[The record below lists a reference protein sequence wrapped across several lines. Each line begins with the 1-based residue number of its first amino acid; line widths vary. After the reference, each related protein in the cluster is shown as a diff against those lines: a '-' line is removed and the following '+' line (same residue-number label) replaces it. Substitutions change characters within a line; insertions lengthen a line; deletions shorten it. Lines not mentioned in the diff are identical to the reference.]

1 MKFMSEQQYGF
12 SLIELA
18 IVLFILGLLLGTLL
32 PPLSA
37 QIEQKQREETQA
49 RLDEI
54 KAVLYGFAFRE
65 ERLPCPD
72 CRLNGEGA
80 CVTADVDDGVEDRDA
95 SNDCKSEVGNLPWAT
110 LGVQGFDAWEQNF
123 TYRVTDDFADDTA
136 GVGTDPATCT
146 ATIGVSFALCS
157 EGDITILDSDGGSN
171 VATSVPAIVVSHG
184 QNWTET
190 PSTDEEEN
198 YDDSANATDSLKSFV
213 YRDFSEDDVNPY
225 DDMLIWISPHTL
237 RLKMLEAGILP

>member
-1 MKFMSEQQYGF
+1 MHIIDQQRGF

-18 IVLFILGLLLGTLL
+18 IVLFILSLLLGTLL

-37 QIEQKQREETQA
+37 QIEQKRREETQA

-54 KAVLYGFAFRE
+54 REVLYGFTFKN

-72 CRLNGEGA
+72 CRLDGEGT
-80 CVTADVDDGVEDRDA
+80 CVAADVDDGVEDRTGSGD
-95 SNDCKSEVGNLPWAT
+95 NDCKSEVGNLPWTT
-110 LGVQGFDAWEQNF
+110 LGVQGFDAWEQDF
-123 TYRVTDDFADDTA
+123 TYRVTDNFADDLD
-136 GVGTDPATCT
+136 GTGCT
-146 ATIGVSFALCS
+146 PVTLGVSFAMCS
-157 EGDITILDSDGGSN
+157 DGDLTILDSDGGSN
-171 VATSVPAIVVSHG
+171 VATNVPAIVISHG

-198 YDDSANATDSLKSFV
+198 YDDSANASDTLKTFV
-213 YRDFSEDDVNPY
+213 YRDFSDDDTNPY
-225 DDMLIWISPHTL
+225 DDMMIWISPHTL

>member
-1 MKFMSEQQYGF
+1 MNEHQYGF

-18 IVLFILGLLLGTLL
+18 IVLFILSLLLSTLL

-54 KAVLYGFAFRE
+54 KEVLYGFAFKN

-72 CRLNGEGA
+72 CRLAGEGT
-80 CVTADVDDGVEDRDA
+80 CVAADVDDGVEDRTGVGD
-95 SNDCKSEVGNLPWAT
+95 NDCKSEVGNLPWTT
-110 LGVQGFDAWEQNF
+110 LGVKGFDAWEQDF
-123 TYRVTDDFADDTA
+123 TYRVTDDFADDAA
-136 GVGTDPATCT
+136 GVGTDPATCI
-146 ATIGVSFALCS
+146 ATVGVSFALCS
-157 EGDITILDSDGGSN
+157 DGDLTILDSDGGAN
-171 VATSVPAIVVSHG
+171 VATDVPAVVISHG
-184 QNWTET
+184 RNWTET
-190 PSTDEEEN
+190 PSADEEEN
-198 YDDSANATDSLKSFV
+198 YDDSASATDSLKTFV
-213 YRDFSEDDVNPY
+213 YQDYRGDDANPY